1 MRRRLPLDVLNALT
15 LATFAVGAAPASAQR
30 PDPDPRIVIRD
41 TVRDVLRS
49 HSAPEIARAYQG
61 RDRGPEQTERFSRKV
76 KVGRDGRV
84 SIGNISGDIVV
95 TGGSGD
101 EVSIEA
107 VKRTRGDRSELG
119 RVQIIVDE
127 RAGRVDVRTEHKQNR
142 FDRNGRSDRTSV
154 DYTLTIPSGATL
166 DAKSI
171 SGTVKVSKVQGAVR
185 AESISGNVVTAGTPR
200 LELAK
205 TISGDVDLTD
215 ADADASLTASSV
227 SGNVRASG
235 LRARSLEVGTISGDV
250 ALNNV
255 TCDRVGVKSISGN
268 VEYSGA
274 LARGGR
280 YDVNSHSGTVRLTLS
295 GSTGFEL
302 TANTFSGSIRS
313 ELPLTIGGDR
323 NRDAIRSRGTSNRSI
338 QATFG
343 DGSAALTIRTF
354 SGDIVIAKR

>member
-1 MRRRLPLDVLNALT
+1 MRGILITVTFLSIAVSAAGQTIESRAL
-15 LATFAVGAAPASAQR
+15 
-30 PDPDPRIVIRD
+30 
-41 TVRDVLRS
+41 VR
-49 HSAPEIARAYQG
+49 AARAYQG

-76 KVGRDGRV
+76 RVGRDGRV
-84 SIGNISGDIVV
+84 SIGNIAGDITV

-107 VKRTRGDRSELG
+107 VKRTRGDRNELG

-127 RAGRVDVRTEHKQNR
+127 RGGRVEIRTEHERNR
-142 FDRNGRSDRTSV
+142 FDRDGRNDHVSV
-154 DYTLTIPSGATL
+154 DYTISMPSGATL

-171 SGTVKVSKVQGAVR
+171 SGHVKVTNVQGAVR
-185 AESISGNVVTAGTPR
+185 AESISGNVIVAKTPR

-205 TISGDVDLTD
+205 TISGDVELTD
-215 ADADASLTASSV
+215 ASAEAELTASSV
-227 SGNVRASG
+227 SGAVRATG
-235 LRARSLEVGTISGDV
+235 LRARSLDVGTISGDV

-255 TCDRVGVKSISGN
+255 TCDRLGIKSVSGD

-274 LARGGR
+274 LARNGR

-302 TANTFSGSIRS
+302 AATTFSGSIRS
-313 ELPLTIGGDR
+313 ELPLTIGG
-323 NRDAIRSRGTSNRSI
+323 NRDRDAGRRRGPTNRSI
-338 QATFG
+338 NATFG